1 MGEVIAENIQIL
13 DGQDF
18 VEAYEVFWEWNRK
31 KRKKAN
37 VSLIVFGIV
46 GILSWVT
53 SFIAG
58 WTFLVKLAL
67 MAYVVFI
74 IYMFC
79 AVNRYNPEKWA
90 GKLLQSYRNAY
101 ENEDRTIFYTD
112 RIVKKALGKQ
122 RIIEYRKIVQIQSTE
137 NLLVFIMAD
146 DADGKTQMGLVRKDG
161 FKQGSAEKVLE
172 AVNGKNGLEIVKGR

>member
-1 MGEVIAENIQIL
+1 MGEVIAENIQTL
-13 DGQDF
+13 NGQDF
-18 VEAYEVFWEWNRK
+18 LELFGVFWEWNRK

-46 GILSWVT
+46 GILSCVT
-53 SFIAG
+53 SFIAD
-58 WTFLVKLAL
+58 WRFLVKLAI

-74 IYMFC
+74 IYVFY
-79 AVNRYNPEKWA
+79 AVNRHDSEKWA
-90 GKLLQSYRNAY
+90 GKLLQNYKKAHE

-112 RIVKKALGKQ
+112 RIEKKTQGKQ

-137 NLLVFIMAD
+137 NLLVFIMED
-146 DADGKTQMGLVRKDG
+146 DADGITQMGVVRKDG

-172 AVNGKNGLEIVKGR
+172 AVKGIK

>member
-13 DGQDF
+13 NGQDF
-18 VEAYEVFWEWNRK
+18 VEAYGVFWEWNRK

-74 IYMFC
+74 LYMFY
-79 AVNRYNPEKWA
+79 AVNRNDPEKWA
-90 GKLLQSYRNAY
+90 GKLMQSYRKAY

-112 RIVKKALGKQ
+112 RIEKKAQGKQ
-122 RIIEYRKIVQIQSTE
+122 RIIEYRKIVHVQSTE

-146 DADGKTQMGLVRKDG
+146 GADGKTQMGLVRKDG

-172 AVNGKNGLEIVKGR
+172 AVNGKNGLEIVKGK